1 MSGGRISAAETAHH
15 TSAWPFVLAVFAF
28 SRLLFL
34 GTGAIAAAT
43 LPWAEPIASVLG
55 PPDSNYWAHW
65 DGAWYSEIALYGY
78 DYRAPMST
86 PFFPLFPMLLRVGTA
101 LGGGQPSGVCSSR
114 SLPPLSLCTSCTG
127 SPRSFKA

>member
-1 MSGGRISAAETAHH
+1 MVEEAVDRAMKGTAALYN
-15 TSAWPFVLAVFAF
+15 SPWPFVIAVFAF
-28 SRLLFL
+28 SRLFFL
-34 GTGAIAAAT
+34 GIGAIAAAT

-55 PPDSNYWAHW
+55 PPGLNYWAHW

-101 LGGGQPSGVCSSR
+101 LGGGPALWGV
-114 SLPPLSLCTSCTG
+114 
-127 SPRSFKA
+127 FI